1 MQLKRSTIQLVTA
14 RQRCCGKVMF
24 SIVSVYRGGR
34 GLMWPLPMM
43 HWTSPCREPLTP
55 ASPPSPDMEPHC
67 TKLSWFPWTWNPYRD
82 PPHGTDIWRSR
93 VETCSNLFTWDPPP
107 SNGTEAHTVGKRAV
121 RILLE
126 YFLVFNEAWLY
137 VLTGLLRHVTSEVRN
152 ATLEISQIYHWK
164 NKSWY
169 FCQIL
174 VDFHSWK
181 LNWLNKRRLLRTT

>member
-1 MQLKRSTIQLVTA
+1 MQLKRSTIQLVTT

-34 GLMWPLPMM
+34 GLMWPSPMM

-55 ASPPSPDMEPHC
+55 ASPPPR
-67 TKLSWFPWTWNPYRD
+67 TWNLTAQSSPGFHGLGTRTGT
-82 PPHGTDIWRSR
+82 PHGTDIWWSR